1 MPQAI
6 DGNKPFD
13 GSQTAN
19 FRMDGKD
26 VDPNLG
32 VDTVKGI
39 PAVGVSE
46 DEHDAPTSAIVK
58 DASPYA
64 TSYVATSELGSTI
77 VIHGIDDQARIDSFR
92 AAYHRLAIQCQRL
105 AALGATLWSCKDGK
119 LMVVGWSTELPEQ
132 LMADGRD
139 NLTAIYQD
147 MNGIAI
153 PECLPT
159 KANPIR
165 VCQWAA
171 MAPTLRKDVSFPGI
185 RCWDPASTI
194 EGFYVPSTDDLA
206 LELQGSQSSVQRK
219 NQSQVVLRY
228 ESPYENVGTL
238 ILMYVFER
246 RVTQSWGGEVLR
258 RAYRLLGDVRSGV
271 PIPNPKVDDT
281 SIFDEDEDMSLTT
294 SGSLASQAVEALKV
308 IALEA
313 IKSGDLPR
321 R

>member
-77 VIHGIDDQARIDSFR
+77 VIHGLDDPKRRKSIQ
-92 AAYHRLAIQCQRL
+92 AAYHRLGSQCEKL
-105 AALGATLWSCKDGK
+105 GALGATLWSCKDGQ
-119 LMVVGWSTELPEQ
+119 LIVVGWYTDLPEVES
-132 LMADGRD
+132 DGRD

-147 MNGIAI
+147 INGIPI
-153 PECLPT
+153 PSCLPT
-159 KANPIR
+159 KDNPIR
-165 VCQWAA
+165 VCQLAA
-171 MAPTLRKDVSFPGI
+171 MAPSLREDVSFPGI
-185 RCWDPASTI
+185 RYQDITSAI
-194 EGFYVPSTDDLA
+194 QGLYVPSTDELA
-206 LELQGSQSSVQRK
+206 PELRGSQSNLQRK
-219 NQSQVVLRY
+219 NQSQVILRY
-228 ESPYENVGTL
+228 ESPYPNVGTL
-238 ILMYVFER
+238 ILMYVFEG
-246 RVTQSWGGEVLR
+246 RVTESLGKDVLR
-258 RAYRLLGDVRSGV
+258 KAYRLFDDVRSGV
-271 PIPNPKVDDT
+271 PIPNPKFDDT
-281 SIFDEDEDMSLTT
+281 SIFDKDEDSPSTT

>member
-77 VIHGIDDQARIDSFR
+77 VIHGIDDVIRRESIQ
-92 AAYHRLAIQCQRL
+92 AAYHRLASQCERL
-105 AALGATLWSCKDGK
+105 GALGATLWSCKDGQ
-119 LMVVGWSTELPEQ
+119 LVVEGWYTDLPEQ
-132 LMADGRD
+132 QMADGRD
-139 NLTAIYQD
+139 SLTAIYQD
-147 MNGIAI
+147 MNGIPI
-153 PECLPT
+153 PSCIPT
-159 KANPIR
+159 KDNPIR

-171 MAPTLRKDVSFPGI
+171 MAPSLKKDVSFPGI

-194 EGFYVPSTDDLA
+194 QGFYVPSTDVLA
-206 LELQGSQSSVQRK
+206 EELQGSHSKVERK

-228 ESPYENVGTL
+228 DSPYENVGTL
-238 ILMYVFER
+238 ILMYVFEK

-281 SIFDEDEDMSLTT
+281 SIFDEDEDSLSTT

-308 IALEA
+308 IALKA
-313 IKSGDLPR
+313 IESGDLPR